1 MYKLSQF
8 LYSAKLGDGCF
19 YRRKERHTCLLQ
31 FTSYNK
37 EYIDFMYK
45 EFDKLGYF
53 PQSVKKIHSGF
64 KEGSEGYYF
73 HTRVHEDF
81 NYVKS
86 LSVKETISMLD
97 KNGLIFYY
105 LDDGSYHKNRHF
117 GHIYCNTFTVDEVN
131 CLIDKIYE
139 LYPIKKCTIRWD
151 KKQDGRKYPYIY
163 IPVSVMNVFK
173 NDIKDVLDNC
183 GLKSFYYKIG
193 LPSQTTEKQ

>member
-19 YRRKERHTCLLQ
+19 YRRKEHHTCLFP

-37 EYIDFMYK
+37 EYIDFMHK
-45 EFDKLGYF
+45 EFGKLGYF

-81 NYVKS
+81 NYVKN

-151 KKQDGRKYPYIY
+151 KKRDGRKYPYIY

>member
-19 YRRKERHTCLLQ
+19 YRRKEHHTCLFQ

-37 EYIDFMYK
+37 EYIDFMHK

-131 CLIDKIYE
+131 CLIDKIYDTFNNNYRNNYIE
-139 LYPIKKCTIRWD
+139 VNNNFIKVKRTAFDFRVSIRFKAMIMICKWLVKIN
-151 KKQDGRKYPYIY
+151 KKKPKLSR
-163 IPVSVMNVFK
+163 
-173 NDIKDVLDNC
+173 
-183 GLKSFYYKIG
+183 
-193 LPSQTTEKQ
+193 

>member
-8 LYSAKLGDGCF
+8 LYSSKLGDGCF
-19 YRRKERHTCLLQ
+19 YRRKESHTCLFQ

-37 EYIDFMYK
+37 EYIDFMHK

-53 PQSVKKIHSGF
+53 PQGIKRVYSGF
-64 KEGSEGYYF
+64 KNGSEGYYF

-81 NYVKS
+81 NYVSS
-86 LSVKETISMLD
+86 LSIKEAISMLD
-97 KNGLIFYY
+97 KEGLIFYY
-105 LDDGSYHKNRHF
+105 LDDGSYHKNKNF

-139 LYPIKKCTIRWD
+139 LYPIRKCTIHWD
-151 KKQDGRKYPYIY
+151 KKRDGRKYPYIY
-163 IPVSVMNVFK
+163 IPVSVMDAFK
-173 NDIKDVLDNC
+173 SDIKNMLDIC
-183 GLKSFYYKIG
+183 DLKSFYYKIG

>member
-8 LYSAKLGDGCF
+8 LYSSKLGDGCF
-19 YRRKERHTCLLQ
+19 YRRKESHTYLFQ

-37 EYIDFMYK
+37 EYIDFMHK

-53 PQSVKKIHSGF
+53 PQSIKRVYSGF
-64 KEGSEGYYF
+64 KNGSEGYYF

-81 NYVKS
+81 NYVSS
-86 LSVKETISMLD
+86 LSIKEAISMLD
-97 KNGLIFYY
+97 KEGLIFYY
-105 LDDGSYHKNRHF
+105 LDDGSYHKNKNF

-139 LYPIKKCTIRWD
+139 LYPIRKCTIHWD
-151 KKQDGRKYPYIY
+151 KKRDGRKYPYIY
-163 IPVSVMNVFK
+163 IPVSVMDAFK
-173 NDIKDVLDNC
+173 SDIKNMLDIC
-183 GLKSFYYKIG
+183 DLKSFYYKIG

>member
-8 LYSAKLGDGCF
+8 LYSSKLGDGCF
-19 YRRKERHTCLLQ
+19 YRRKESHTYLFQ

-37 EYIDFMYK
+37 EYIDFMHK

-53 PQSVKKIHSGF
+53 PQSIKRVYSGF
-64 KEGSEGYYF
+64 KNSSEGYYF

-81 NYVKS
+81 NYVSS
-86 LSVKETISMLD
+86 LSIKEAISMLD
-97 KNGLIFYY
+97 KEGLIFYY
-105 LDDGSYHKNRHF
+105 LDDGSYHKNKNF

-139 LYPIKKCTIRWD
+139 LYPIRKCTIHWD
-151 KKQDGRKYPYIY
+151 KKRDGRKYPYIY
-163 IPVSVMNVFK
+163 IPVSVMDAFK
-173 NDIKDVLDNC
+173 SDIKNMLDIC
-183 GLKSFYYKIG
+183 DLKSFYYKIG